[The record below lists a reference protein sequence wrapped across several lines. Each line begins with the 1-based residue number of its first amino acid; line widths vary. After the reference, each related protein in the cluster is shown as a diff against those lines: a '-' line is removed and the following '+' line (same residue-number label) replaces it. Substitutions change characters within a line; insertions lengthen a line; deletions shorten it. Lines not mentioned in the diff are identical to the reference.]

1 MSGHS
6 RKSDVYYYSPSGKKI
21 RSKVELL
28 RILGDHYDLAAFDYH
43 SGKMNPALATTNGK
57 SSGSSGSGKGKSN
70 GQSKT
75 PYDFTKSL
83 RNDANL
89 VPPIRQTASIFK
101 QPVTVRFRMKV
112 ETIKESKIK

>member
-1 MSGHS
+1 MTGHS

-57 SSGSSGSGKGKSN
+57 SSGTGKGKFN

-101 QPVTVRFRMKV
+101 QPVTVRF
-112 ETIKESKIK
+112 